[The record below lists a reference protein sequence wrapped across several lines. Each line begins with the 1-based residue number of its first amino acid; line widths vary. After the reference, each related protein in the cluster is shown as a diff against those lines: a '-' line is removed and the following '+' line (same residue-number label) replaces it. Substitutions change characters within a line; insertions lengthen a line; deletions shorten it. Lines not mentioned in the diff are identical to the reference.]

1 MSETLTILGFTP
13 PELLL
18 IVGVALAICTTVCS
32 LAMEAAVLFTPAFL
46 FLFPALIPNFP
57 QITPNEAIGLAIT
70 IEFFGYTSS
79 VTGYWFRRQI
89 DFSIAGKALA
99 LTIPLAIF
107 ARGLSYFAPAQ
118 GLLLV
123 FGCLLLSLAA
133 ILYRAHRRP
142 TEALPDYRPR
152 VYLLQSSNPTS
163 FSTFRPNGLDRLM
176 LSTAGT
182 FAGLVGIA
190 IGEISNTF
198 LTVRKKIPVKISTGT
213 SALILHLTILSALA
227 MNLAILN
234 FAPAVFHAEQIVIP
248 WRVAA
253 IIAPVVIVGGQIGSF
268 INSRLEERTIM
279 QVLITVYTLVGIFV
293 MGRIIFA

>member
-13 PELLL
+13 LELLL

-123 FGCLLLSLAA
+123 FGFLLLALAA

-152 VYLLQSSNPTS
+152 VYLLRRANRANSSAL
-163 FSTFRPNGLDRLM
+163 RLGGLDQFILGA
-176 LSTAGT
+176 AGA

-198 LTVRKKIPVKISTGT
+198 LTVRQKIPIKIATGT

-227 MNLAILN
+227 MNLIILN
-234 FAPAVFHAEQIVIP
+234 VNPSFFHAEQITIP
-248 WRVAA
+248 WRVAM
-253 IIAPVVIVGGQIGSF
+253 IIAPVVLVGGQIGAF
-268 INSRLEERTIM
+268 INSWLKEKTILKALTSAYLFVGLF
-279 QVLITVYTLVGIFV
+279 VLLKLFTL
-293 MGRIIFA
+293 